1 MLNRL
6 FFSDA
11 VFSEHADRTSIA
23 ADGSDLSFV
32 TLRVADKSGLT
43 VPRTHNRI
51 KFEIS
56 GPGEII
62 AVDNGDATD
71 HESFQSTNRRAYNG
85 LALVI
90 VRSIKGKAGNIV
102 IKTSSDGL
110 RSAVLTIRT
119 AKLW

>member
-1 MLNRL
+1 
-6 FFSDA
+6 A
-11 VFSEHADRTSIA
+11 ADRPAIA

-32 TLRVADKSGLT
+32 TVRVADKNGLT

-56 GPGEII
+56 GPGEIV

-71 HESFQSTNRRAYNG
+71 HDSFQSTNRRAYNG

-90 VRSIKGKAGNIV
+90 VRSVKGKPGTITLKA
-102 IKTSSDGL
+102 SSDGL
-110 RSAVLTIRT
+110 KDTNISIRSR
-119 AKLW
+119 